1 MMFIDDHCCTSFR
14 RSERLQR
21 RRAGQSCAEEITY
34 APGTVR
40 DYTGKDYA
48 VTIPRDAVIA
58 KYDENDY
65 AMIWEVQN
73 ARNAM
78 RSGTKFG
85 LTTKKMPLRRASIGE
100 KQPPEE
106 VCCPAA
112 IPQCTS
118 DCLTFPYPHTT
129 ICTQDCPMESMQ
141 KYFELDPR
149 SLNNCPQ
156 TANGE

>member
-1 MMFIDDHCCTSFR
+1 M
-14 RSERLQR
+14 
-21 RRAGQSCAEEITY
+21 
-34 APGTVR
+34 R
-40 DYTGKDYA
+40 DYAAKDFA

-58 KYDENDY
+58 KYDDNDY

-78 RSGTKFG
+78 RSGAKFSLG
-85 LTTKKMPLRRASIGE
+85 GQKKPQIRRDIE

-112 IPQCTS
+112 IPPCTS
-118 DCLTFPYPHTT
+118 ECLTYPYPHTS
-129 ICTQDCPMESMQ
+129 ICTQDCPVEVAQ

-149 SLNNCPQ
+149 SLSNWPMLIDYEDNPDHVPPSDDE
-156 TANGE
+156 NSKHD